1 MMALLSS
8 KTQKQP
14 KQQMLHDIFCCGLGV
29 TVQML
34 LMLAVA
40 HESYI
45 IAKSYA

>member
-8 KTQKQP
+8 KRQKP
-14 KQQMLHDIFCCGLGV
+14 PQQQLLHDICCCGLGV

-40 HESYI
+40 HGSYTV
-45 IAKSYA
+45 AKSYA